1 MDTKEKSVQLFTYL
15 KELSALRTKQ
25 VKNINN
31 YEEVLWFSDIPKL
44 AELLLCSMEFVG
56 RNC

>member
-15 KELSALRTKQ
+15 KEMSALRTKQ

-44 AELLLCSMEFVG
+44 ADCYCVAWSLWARSC
-56 RNC
+56 